1 MFYTNSH
8 HDCTA
13 LLNVAIM
20 IPGCG
25 LVGALLLRGGTGCA
39 MALVYPMACKVAA
52 SWFVENRGVAIGS
65 VRNVRIL
72 WTILFLVLTDF

>member
-65 VRNVRIL
+65 VVGSVGIGSR
-72 WTILFLVLTDF
+72 